1 MSAPAGL
8 WPAGDSRPRS
18 RRDPPGSSRYFP
30 FRPAPPEVTRLARLT
45 YVEGEDGMPALRHL
59 YASTLVAQG
68 ASWSRILKRPDDAL
82 AGYLKPVSARQ

>member
-1 MSAPAGL
+1 VSAPAGL

-18 RRDPPGSSRYFP
+18 RRDPGVKPLLP
-30 FRPAPPEVTRLARLT
+30 FGPAPPEVTRLPRLT

-82 AGYLKPVSARQ
+82 PGYLKPVSDSS